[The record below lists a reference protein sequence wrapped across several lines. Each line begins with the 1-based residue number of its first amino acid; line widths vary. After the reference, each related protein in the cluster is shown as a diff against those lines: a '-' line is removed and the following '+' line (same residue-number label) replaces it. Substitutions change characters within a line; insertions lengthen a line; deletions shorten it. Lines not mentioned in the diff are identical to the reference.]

1 MFEERGRRD
10 EEGGEV
16 REGEEGGWRMA
27 ETGGRREQGSRR
39 VSESRKALII
49 AWRG

>member
-16 REGEEGGWRMA
+16 REGGEGGGRMEEA
-27 ETGGRREQGSRR
+27 GGRRDQGECLR
-39 VSESRKALII
+39 VKALII
-49 AWRG
+49 AGRG

>member
-16 REGEEGGWRMA
+16 REGG
-27 ETGGRREQGSRR
+27 GGRKRRMEEAGERMDQGECLR
-39 VSESRKALII
+39 VEKH
-49 AWRG
+49 